1 MTQSNSL
8 TLALV
13 LACGLFAVGLLAS
26 GAGVLLGFCVHYVF
40 VWLLAGLVALYRLL
54 LQQLKA
60 SNLRLARR
68 VDEATFDLQ
77 AKTDALTLADSILQ
91 SEAQRDVAAAKSP
104 HVTQVGDIRLDAR
117 LGQSVRAQ
125 SIEERRDRLASR
137 VDFYVNPSAVR
148 LGAAGGINATW
159 SP

>member
-1 MTQSNSL
+1 MTTSW
-8 TLALV
+8 TDEEYGRVAAALLWPRSRLSTVV
-13 LACGLFAVGLLAS
+13 LAPLSPAVQIAF
-26 GAGVLLGFCVHYVF
+26 LLGPR
-40 VWLLAGLVALYRLL
+40 LEGL
-54 LQQLKA
+54 
-60 SNLRLARR
+60 
-68 VDEATFDLQ
+68 DLQ

-91 SEAQRDVAAAKSP
+91 AEAQRDVAAAKSP